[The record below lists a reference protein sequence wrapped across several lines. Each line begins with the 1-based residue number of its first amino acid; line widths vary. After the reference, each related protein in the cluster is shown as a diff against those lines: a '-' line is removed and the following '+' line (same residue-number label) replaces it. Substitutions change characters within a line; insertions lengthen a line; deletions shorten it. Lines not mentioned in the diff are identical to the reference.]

1 MTELSTIV
9 EVQDRVS
16 EPIMKITAM
25 LYKSVYA
32 FENLKSASERVFSS
46 FSFAA
51 ATVEIYGYAQGV

>member
-32 FENLKSASERVFSS
+32 FERLKNVSESRHGRNLWICSRGVAIKERFD
-46 FSFAA
+46 
-51 ATVEIYGYAQGV
+51 